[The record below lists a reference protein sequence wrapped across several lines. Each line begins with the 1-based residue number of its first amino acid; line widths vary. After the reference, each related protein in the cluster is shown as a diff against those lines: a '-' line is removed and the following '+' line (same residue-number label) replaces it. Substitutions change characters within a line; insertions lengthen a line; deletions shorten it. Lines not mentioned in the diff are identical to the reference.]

1 MDEPQDQTDPSSDDT
16 QQTHDITM
24 SREQQ
29 ERVRVRW
36 TEQSKQLLK
45 LRNRDREFHGLEREF
60 LYAQADMLQQY
71 EKSKDIKHP
80 RDVGNTR
87 EAILSGFLATSGY
100 LPAQYAVSNTS
111 VRVASTQGFLSREID
126 ILLFDR
132 SSNIVLMKR
141 EEEYLVYPAESA
153 YGIIQVKSRLTK
165 PELAKAFENIASYKT
180 LRKVGTLRPR
190 SERGFGIIFAYDTDM
205 ELPKLRDEI
214 KRLAALQPK
223 EVLPNLIV
231 VLGKMLYY
239 FTDGNVGK
247 LLNADIETIH
257 DLGVAGNPDEQHSL
271 YGFYSTLMELLRSG
285 EASPVP
291 IEQYYK
297 LPSTA
302 GKYSYDFMYGMVA
315 EMGNCPTHGSFLRK
329 LNEEGL
335 EKVLRYCRS
344 VKPMMYSE
352 ALAEAYGPAWA
363 GTPEMWTRLVWVY
376 NPEQR
381 PLSEILVIDISL
393 AFDEIIVEGTSILIP
408 YYYSIREG
416 IISGCGSCPPVELPF
431 VPE

>member
-16 QQTHDITM
+16 QQTHYITM

-87 EAILSGFLATSGY
+87 EAILSGFLETSGY

-132 SSNIVLMKR
+132 SSSIVLMKR

-153 YGIIQVKSRLTK
+153 YGAIQVKSRLTK
-165 PELAKAFENIASYKT
+165 LELAKAFENIASYKT
-180 LRKVGTLRPR
+180 LRKVGTLRPT

-214 KRLAALQPK
+214 KSLAVSQPK
-223 EVLPNLIV
+223 EILPNLIV
-231 VLGKMLYY
+231 VLGKVLYY

-257 DLGVAGNPDEQHSL
+257 DLGVAGNPDGQHSL
-271 YGFYSTLMELLRSG
+271 YGFYSTLMELLGSG

-291 IEQYYK
+291 IAQYYK

-335 EKVLRYCRS
+335 EKVLGYCRS

-363 GTPEMWTRLVWVY
+363 GTPDMWTRLVWVY

-381 PLSEILVIDISL
+381 PLSEILVFDISL
-393 AFDEIIVEGTSILIP
+393 AFDEIIVEETSILIP
-408 YYYSIREG
+408 YYYSIKEG
-416 IISGCGSCPPVELPF
+416 IISGCGSCPAPLVST
-431 VPE
+431 

>member
-1 MDEPQDQTDPSSDDT
+1 MDEPQDQTEPSSDDT
-16 QQTHDITM
+16 QQLRVITM
-24 SREQQ
+24 SPEQQ
-29 ERVRVRW
+29 ERVRARW
-36 TEQSKQLLK
+36 AEQSKQLLQ

-71 EKSKDIKHP
+71 EKSKDIRHP

-87 EAILSGFLATSGY
+87 EAILSGFLETSGY

-132 SSNIVLMKR
+132 SSSIVLMKR

-153 YGIIQVKSRLTK
+153 YGAIQVKSRLTK
-165 PELAKAFENIASYKT
+165 PELAKAFENIASYKR
-180 LRKVGTLRPR
+180 LRKVGTLRPKNQ
-190 SERGFGIIFAYDTDM
+190 RGFGIIFAYDTDM

-214 KRLAALQPK
+214 KRLAALRSK
-223 EVLPNLIV
+223 ELLPNLIV

-247 LLNADIETIH
+247 LQNADIEAIQ
-257 DLGVAGNPDEQHSL
+257 DLAVAGNPDGQHSL

-291 IEQYYK
+291 IGEYYK

-302 GKYSYDFMYGMVA
+302 GKYSYDFVYGMVA

-344 VKPMMYSE
+344 AKPMMYSE

-363 GTPEMWTRLVWVY
+363 GTPEMLTRLLWVY

-381 PLSEILVIDISL
+381 PLPEILVIDISL
-393 AFDEIIVEGTSILIP
+393 AFDEIIVEGTPILIP
-408 YYYSIREG
+408 YYYSIKEG
-416 IISGCGSCPPVELPF
+416 IISGCGSCPPIEMPF
-431 VPE
+431 VP